1 VKLFLVDGTFE
12 LFRAFYSA
20 PSRTSPAG
28 QEVGALAFLMRNL
41 ARLFDEPG
49 FTHAA
54 VAFDHVIES
63 FRNDLFP
70 GYKTGAGIDPKLY
83 QQFEG
88 AERMS
93 RALGFCTWP
102 MVEFEADDAVATAIH
117 RFHEEPALEGIVVC
131 SPDKDFAQCLTY
143 PGVTLLDRVRNRSL
157 NRASASEKFGVS
169 PEAIPDYLA
178 LVGDTADGIPGIP
191 RWGEKSAATVLAY
204 YKALEAIPA
213 DVDQWRV
220 SVRGAAALS
229 RELEARRPES
239 ILYRTLA
246 TLRTDVPLTESFEEL
261 RHRGVNT
268 AQLASLCEEL
278 GFSMPSFAR
287 ETDVSK
293 T

>member
-70 GYKTGAGIDPKLY
+70 GYKTGAGIEPKLF

-102 MVEFEADDAVATAIH
+102 MLEFEADDALATAIH
-117 RFHEEPALEGIVVC
+117 RFHAQPGLDGIVVC
-131 SPDKDFAQCLTY
+131 SPDKDFAQCVRY
-143 PGVTLLDRVRNRSL
+143 PGVTLLDRVRGRSFD
-157 NRASASEKFGVS
+157 RAGVVAKFGVP
-169 PEAIPDYLA
+169 PEAITDYLA

-191 RWGEKSAATVLAY
+191 RWGEKSAATVLARY
-204 YKALEAIPA
+204 QTLEAIPA
-213 DVDQWRV
+213 DEKLWDVP
-220 SVRGAAALS
+220 VRGAAALS

-246 TLRTDVPLTESFEEL
+246 TLRTDVPLVESFEEL
-261 RHRGVNT
+261 RHPGVDTT
-268 AQLASLCEEL
+268 ALSALCEEL
-278 GFSMPSFAR
+278 GISVPSFGR
-287 ETDVSK
+287 GNSVNP
-293 T
+293 